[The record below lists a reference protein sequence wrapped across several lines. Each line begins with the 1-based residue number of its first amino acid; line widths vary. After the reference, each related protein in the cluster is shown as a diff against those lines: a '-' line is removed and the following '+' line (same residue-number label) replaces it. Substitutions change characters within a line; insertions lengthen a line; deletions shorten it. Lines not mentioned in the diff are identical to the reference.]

1 MDITMV
7 DQIVDPIVD
16 QIVVPQQGQRES
28 GSTTGSTTRLTIRNM
43 AIDLNKIMQGVIE
56 KGSPD
61 LHLQVGRP
69 PVIRL
74 KNGELIPLD
83 TPAVT
88 KEDIQGIIDEI
99 LSAEQKERFKKSN
112 QVDFSY
118 HIDGLSRFRVNVFQ
132 EQKGPAIAF
141 RVIAEKIPT
150 LEELDIGDIAKSF
163 AMQPHGLIL
172 VTGPTGTGKSTT
184 LASIIDY
191 INTNRKCHIITIE
204 DPIEFVFENKA
215 SLVTQREL
223 NVHTHS
229 FTDAIRGALR
239 QDPDV
244 VMVGEMRDL
253 ETISAAITLAET
265 GHLVLSTLHTVNA
278 AQTVDRMIDVFP
290 PYQQQ
295 QIRSQLSGTLR
306 GVISQILLP
315 RADSEGRV
323 AAREIMIVNDAIRNC
338 ISQAETHQIPS
349 IMQINGGEGMIL
361 MDSALENLYRQ
372 GLITADEAL
381 SKATDIDYLQQRLRF
396 LQTA

>member
-1 MDITMV
+1 MI
-7 DQIVDPIVD
+7 
-16 QIVVPQQGQRES
+16 
-28 GSTTGSTTRLTIRNM
+28 N
-43 AIDLNKIMQGVIE
+43 LNGIMKGVIE
-56 KGSPD
+56 QGFPD
-61 LHLQVGRP
+61 LHLQAGRP
-69 PVIRL
+69 PVVRL
-74 KNGELIPLD
+74 RNGELSLLD
-83 TPAVT
+83 LPVVT
-88 KEDIQGIIDEI
+88 VADIQGVIDEI
-99 LSAEQKERFKKSN
+99 LTSEQKDRFNKSN

-118 HIDGLSRFRVNVFQ
+118 HIGNLSRFRVNVFQ

-141 RVIAEKIPT
+141 RVITEKIPT
-150 LEELDIGDIAKSF
+150 MEDLCLGDTAKML
-163 AMQPHGLIL
+163 AMQPNGLVL

-191 INTNRKCHIITIE
+191 INTGRKCHIITIE
-204 DPIEFVFENKA
+204 DPIEFVFENRA
-215 SLVTQREL
+215 SLITQREL

-253 ETISAAITLAET
+253 ETIAAAITLAET
-265 GHLVLSTLHTVNA
+265 GHLVFSTLHTLNA
-278 AQTVDRMIDVFP
+278 AHTVDRIIDVFP

-306 GVISQILLP
+306 GVISQVLLP
-315 RADSEGRV
+315 RADMDGRV

-349 IMQINGGEGMIL
+349 IMQINAEEGMVL
-361 MDSALENLYRQ
+361 MDNALENLCKQ

-381 SKATDIDYLQQRLRF
+381 SKATDPEYLQQKLR
-396 LQTA
+396 AMAIG